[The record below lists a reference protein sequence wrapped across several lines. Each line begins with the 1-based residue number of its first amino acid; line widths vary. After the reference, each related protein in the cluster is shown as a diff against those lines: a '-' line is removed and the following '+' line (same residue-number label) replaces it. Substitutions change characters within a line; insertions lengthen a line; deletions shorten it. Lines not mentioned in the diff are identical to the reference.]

1 MKPLNPKLVLDPMW
15 LCQANFVDLEYYT
28 YILLDAKQKYL
39 SNLNNDFSNFYEIV
53 FHYLNLNTVIADKKV
68 YDSHLNAVRS
78 HEKLM
83 EIVTQ
88 LAQPNESNGKEI
100 IKACSA
106 ILSEVMASYL
116 KRQIPVLEHIHFH
129 LNNDQIHMQ
138 DVIYIVSKS
147 TKLDRYEVYR
157 LNLKSKRSLGYS
169 ISRKAVLHLPGLK
182 NLEFRQR
189 LLEVKPGLT
198 DFNPDLNVIV
208 VSGTDHVVLSDGICL
223 AKDIILVNRIMKPV
237 HGFDPNVLLDYS
249 RMLEKKKAIPFK
261 LKA

>member
-1 MKPLNPKLVLDPMW
+1 
-15 LCQANFVDLEYYT
+15 
-28 YILLDAKQKYL
+28 
-39 SNLNNDFSNFYEIV
+39 
-53 FHYLNLNTVIADKKV
+53 VIADKKV
-68 YDSHLNAVRS
+68 YDSHLNVVRS

-88 LAQPNESNGKEI
+88 LAQPDDSNGKNI
-100 IKACSA
+100 IKACSS

-116 KRQIPVLEHIHFH
+116 KKQIPVLEHIHFH
-129 LNNDQIHMQ
+129 LNNNQIHKQ

-157 LNLKSKRSLGYS
+157 LNLKSKCNLGYS
-169 ISRKAVLHLPGLK
+169 IKRKAVLDLPGLK
-182 NLEFRQR
+182 NSEF
-189 LLEVKPGLT
+189 K
-198 DFNPDLNVIV
+198 
-208 VSGTDHVVLSDGICL
+208 SGTDHVVLSDGICL